1 MSKEPKVKTPNK
13 VVANVKNAVKEA
25 NNLLRNIEQ
34 FIEAV
39 CLLILAYA
47 GYWTAFNVSLRNE
60 YKYVLMFAAIL
71 IGMRG
76 SLLLVHSI
84 NKR

>member
-1 MSKEPKVKTPNK
+1 MSKETKEKTPNK